1 MRFEV
6 MEIKDI
12 DLIVPLYIEY
22 YNNHEES
29 CWTQETAK
37 RRIRQV
43 LAMNDSYSLMMRDN
57 DGEVCGFVMGYYKQY
72 DDIVGYTLEEILIA
86 HKHQNKGYG
95 SAGSKGKRSWS
106 VLCGVAG
113 SKG

>member
-22 YNNHEES
+22 YNNHEEG
-29 CWTQETAK
+29 CWTEETAK

-43 LAMNDSYSLMMRDN
+43 LTMDDSYSLID
-57 DGEVCGFVMGYYKQY
+57 Y
-72 DDIVGYTLEEILIA
+72 
-86 HKHQNKGYG
+86 
-95 SAGSKGKRSWS
+95 
-106 VLCGVAG
+106 
-113 SKG
+113 